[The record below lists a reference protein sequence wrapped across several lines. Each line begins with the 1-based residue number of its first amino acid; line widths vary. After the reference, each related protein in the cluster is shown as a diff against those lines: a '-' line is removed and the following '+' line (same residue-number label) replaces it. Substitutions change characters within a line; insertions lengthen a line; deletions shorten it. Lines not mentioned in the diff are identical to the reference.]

1 MHRIFILSPARTNG
15 KRASLLMSEK
25 ADFELAKRL
34 RSGHGVPV
42 GEVFSFLSGL
52 YFRGKFAYSK
62 HFGRPPAGL
71 AAGYVITSDVGLMP
85 GDELVSLARLKAF
98 GDVPID
104 PLEPRYAQPLRTT
117 VAALQQSLSCPC
129 ELVLLGSIATNKY
142 VDILLHGFG
151 SSLMFPREFV
161 GRGDMSRGGLLLRAV
176 AAGRELEYVSLA
188 TADVRRGE
196 RPPKLPP
203 LKRVSRGKSR
213 PTLSDTSTTNSQTQ

>member
-1 MHRIFILSPARTNG
+1 MHRIFVLSPARTSG
-15 KRASLLMSEK
+15 KRAALLMSEM
-25 ADFELAKRL
+25 ANFELAKRL

-52 YFRGKFAYSK
+52 YFRGKFTYSK
-62 HFGRPPAGL
+62 HFGRPPSGL

-85 GDELVSLARLKAF
+85 GDELVSRARLKAF

-117 VAALQQSLSCPC
+117 VAALQQSLSYPY
-129 ELVLLGSIATNKY
+129 EVVLLGSIATNKY
-142 VDILLHGFG
+142 VDILLNGFG
-151 SSLMFPREFV
+151 SSLKFPRDFV
-161 GRGDMSRGGLLLRAV
+161 GRGDMSRGGLMLRAV

-188 TADVRRGE
+188 AADARRGE

-203 LKRVSRGKSR
+203 LKRVSRGKSQ
-213 PTLSDTSTTNSQTQ
+213 SSFSEASSTTE